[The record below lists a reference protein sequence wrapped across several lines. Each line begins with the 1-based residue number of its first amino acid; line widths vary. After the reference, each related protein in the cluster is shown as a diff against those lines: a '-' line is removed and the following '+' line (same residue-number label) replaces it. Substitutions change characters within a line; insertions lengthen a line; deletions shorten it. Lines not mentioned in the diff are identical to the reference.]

1 MKKILFAMLTFLG
14 ITSCSNA
21 QDCIP
26 TLAPKEFA
34 EMLAADTTAVLM
46 DVRTLE
52 EYKTGY
58 LEGVKIQLDYL
69 QESVFAEGIKKL
81 AADKTYY
88 IYCRSGRRS
97 HGAAEKM
104 KALGLKVVDMK
115 GGILAWNKAEMPIV
129 VNLE

>member
-1 MKKILFAMLTFLG
+1 MKKILFALLAFLG
-14 ITSCSNA
+14 LSSCSHA
-21 QDCIP
+21 EDSIP
-26 TLAPKEFA
+26 TLAPQEFSQA
-34 EMLAADTTAVLM
+34 LAADTTAVLM

-52 EYKTGY
+52 EYKTGH

-115 GGILAWNKAEMPIV
+115 GGILAWDKVEMPIV